1 MRSCASPPP
10 ALGSRARMTLQRQ
23 WVSRDLSFLFP
34 DKSGG
39 LPAILPPRGAGQ
51 TKRDERCYEP
61 LANHELQGHPANM
74 RQRPIQAPDSRP
86 VCLPISV
93 TSIIFALGTW
103 SGWRQDGHTANNKS
117 MA

>member
-10 ALGSRARMTLQRQ
+10 ALGSCGRMTLQRQ

-39 LPAILPPRGAGQ
+39 LPAILPPRGAGR
-51 TKRDERCYEP
+51 TKRDERCHEP
-61 LANHELQGHPANM
+61 LADHNLQGHPANM
-74 RQRPIQAPDSRP
+74 RQRPTQAPDSRP

-93 TSIIFALGTW
+93 TSIIFALGT
-103 SGWRQDGHTANNKS
+103 
-117 MA
+117 